1 MKILS
6 FAPYQALKDYISS
19 NAKFTYKI
27 SASFSAYFL
36 FKFFLFYKGYI
47 NFDILN
53 NVLLLAL
60 GFVSFRRSWQ
70 KRIYYITVCVLAI
83 IVLYKDSYLSNMTL
97 FNFNQASVLENLV
110 NFEQLIT
117 DFINFK
123 LIALLIVLFIACYF
137 LFDILNYAPVLI
149 IGIALIAYVNLNSMY
164 VTPQEQ
170 TNVQVAVANSPDIPP
185 QVGKVTPSNIQS
197 YLDTF
202 FEHEKSRIVTM
213 PESLPVNYQPFD
225 IVILN
230 ICSMATD
237 DVVVSDLMTHS
248 VFIKFDFA
256 FDDFNSVSSYSTP
269 ASMRLLRANCGQQTE
284 KQMYQERRA
293 ECELLT
299 SLEGLGFNSQVYF
312 DHDGVY
318 GDYLK
323 SLNELAGL
331 DTHLYDLKKLKAA
344 YQSFD
349 GTPIYSDRQLFSQY
363 VNARNLQDSQ
373 NVVTFMNV
381 LSLHDGNR
389 IVGQSRSEPYK
400 PRLKVML
407 NDIEDFIDNL
417 EKAKRDTL
425 FIMIPEHGAAIRG
438 DKMQISRLREIP
450 TDTITKVPVMIKFI
464 SSDGNKESKV
474 THIKGFYSYIC
485 LSEIIKRS
493 IENNVFSKT
502 DSLCTP
508 SDIFVDLPQTAF
520 IGESTNAFFL
530 NFKQKDFYKLKGD
543 TFAPYVK

>member
-1 MKILS
+1 M
-6 FAPYQALKDYISS
+6 
-19 NAKFTYKI
+19 
-27 SASFSAYFL
+27 
-36 FKFFLFYKGYI
+36 YI

-237 DVVVSDLMTHS
+237 E
-248 VFIKFDFA
+248 IGR
-256 FDDFNSVSSYSTP
+256 
-269 ASMRLLRANCGQQTE
+269 ASCR
-284 KQMYQERRA
+284 ER
-293 ECELLT
+293 
-299 SLEGLGFNSQVYF
+299 V
-312 DHDGVY
+312 
-318 GDYLK
+318 
-323 SLNELAGL
+323 
-331 DTHLYDLKKLKAA
+331 
-344 YQSFD
+344 
-349 GTPIYSDRQLFSQY
+349 
-363 VNARNLQDSQ
+363 
-373 NVVTFMNV
+373 
-381 LSLHDGNR
+381 
-389 IVGQSRSEPYK
+389 
-400 PRLKVML
+400 
-407 NDIEDFIDNL
+407 
-417 EKAKRDTL
+417 
-425 FIMIPEHGAAIRG
+425 
-438 DKMQISRLREIP
+438 
-450 TDTITKVPVMIKFI
+450 
-464 SSDGNKESKV
+464 
-474 THIKGFYSYIC
+474 
-485 LSEIIKRS
+485 
-493 IENNVFSKT
+493 
-502 DSLCTP
+502 
-508 SDIFVDLPQTAF
+508 
-520 IGESTNAFFL
+520 
-530 NFKQKDFYKLKGD
+530 
-543 TFAPYVK
+543 